1 VLEAD
6 SITDFY
12 ANAILAA
19 AQACSVR
26 TPPFVSIGSGDCR
39 VEINVAK
46 RLIELGLGNCSLE
59 CLGLS
64 PVLVECA
71 AIRVSNE
78 AFQWRY

>member
-1 VLEAD
+1 LVLWDEAGEVFGIAKAEVEFD
-6 SITDFY
+6 
-12 ANAILAA
+12 
-19 AQACSVR
+19 
-26 TPPFVSIGSGDCR
+26 

-46 RLIELGLGNCSLE
+46 CLIELGLVTCSLE

-64 PVLVECA
+64 PVLGECA